1 MRVRL
6 VVGMLATV
14 IALYSQSL
22 EVTHADPPFGNGR
35 TLAGTVKNVSGSSIP
50 GDIDVYVFVFGERGV
65 FLGEGRDS
73 IKGPLPTNS
82 SAEFYI
88 NVKSAGLGMSKYYMQ
103 FDSANSSLPYRVIGG
118 VERTP
123 LTDAGSGV
131 QEISGVH
138 RVSTSSEN
146 CKLRMIHIT
155 ESLSSSGTQ
164 LRLAGRFKN
173 TSNDDSIAPYIRIT
187 FFDINGSYLGEDTEV
202 ITYGLFS
209 GFARNAEK
217 AFSFRLQVPDGS
229 VTYQLDFVDGDGI
242 KIPHCAM

>member
-1 MRVRL
+1 MKVRL

-14 IALYSQSL
+14 LALYSQSL

-50 GDIDVYVFVFGERGV
+50 EDIDVYVFVFGERGV

-88 NVKSAGLGMSKYYMQ
+88 NVKSAGQGMIKYYMQ

-118 VERTP
+118 VEPTP

-131 QEISGVH
+131 QEVRSIE
-138 RVSTSSEN
+138 RVPTSSPN
-146 CKLRMIHIT
+146 CKLRIIHIT
-155 ESLSSSGTQ
+155 DSLSSSGTQ
-164 LRLAGRFKN
+164 LSVAGRFKN
-173 TSNDDSIAPYIRIT
+173 ISKDSSLLPRIRIT
-187 FFDINGSYLGEDTEV
+187 YFDVNGSYLGETEE
-202 ITYGLFS
+202 YLGPWSFR
-209 GFARNAEK
+209 GFPQNAEK
-217 AFSFRLQVPDGS
+217 AFDLDLNVPDGS
-229 VTYQLDFVDGDGI
+229 VTYQLDFVDSDGTG
-242 KIPHCAM
+242 IPHCSM